1 MITEKQKQLN
11 HTLELKYTFCCN
23 LIAYMKKEGINPLE
37 LEKNSD
43 LTAHSI
49 YQWINAVYL
58 IRYKDISN
66 LPKNWDAGQMMLDQS
81 NNFLPVINE
90 KDKLISITPNEGYCY
105 SYFVKANETIEIPY
119 FKNLINDFN
128 VYFQIAN
135 KTNNVFFQLSKH
147 NLVKYI
153 DDYSQNFNKDHYFTT
168 VDISKE
174 KNVEYLNIK
183 KHGESFKVKR
193 ERNISKSI
201 FKEYYPVEA
210 VHCETKHINFTKES
224 KNITLPKRSINN
236 INYCVTSNILK
247 LAKSKGYYYNNLAKA
262 LEIGERTIRS
272 WIYKDATV
280 RNEHLE
286 ALAKEF
292 NCSEE
297 SIEHDIGNNYVSI
310 YDIYDLTTM
319 YECSK
324 IYKRNRIGALSLSSK
339 DIPTHLSIAVYNFND
354 QLAGFEEFKENH
366 LVFVFTDI
374 NYVELEENNW
384 YLHLIYDKEIDEM
397 KIKWMKENNN
407 KYYIT
412 DNKDDA
418 SIKSITK
425 NAFDKKYNKFAV
437 MTAFDYFYH
446 KNHDINKNY
455 PE

>member
-174 KNVEYLNIK
+174 KNVT
-183 KHGESFKVKR
+183 
-193 ERNISKSI
+193 
-201 FKEYYPVEA
+201 
-210 VHCETKHINFTKES
+210 CCINCR
-224 KNITLPKRSINN
+224 II
-236 INYCVTSNILK
+236 V
-247 LAKSKGYYYNNLAKA
+247 
-262 LEIGERTIRS
+262 
-272 WIYKDATV
+272 
-280 RNEHLE
+280 
-286 ALAKEF
+286 
-292 NCSEE
+292 
-297 SIEHDIGNNYVSI
+297 
-310 YDIYDLTTM
+310 DL
-319 YECSK
+319 
-324 IYKRNRIGALSLSSK
+324 
-339 DIPTHLSIAVYNFND
+339 
-354 QLAGFEEFKENH
+354 
-366 LVFVFTDI
+366 
-374 NYVELEENNW
+374 
-384 YLHLIYDKEIDEM
+384 
-397 KIKWMKENNN
+397 
-407 KYYIT
+407 
-412 DNKDDA
+412 
-418 SIKSITK
+418 
-425 NAFDKKYNKFAV
+425 
-437 MTAFDYFYH
+437 
-446 KNHDINKNY
+446 
-455 PE
+455 

>member
-23 LIAYMKKEGINPLE
+23 LIAYMKKEGITPLD

-49 YQWINAVYL
+49 YQWMNAAYL

-66 LPKNWDAGQMMLDQS
+66 LPENWNAGKMMLDQS

-105 SYFVKANETIEIPY
+105 SYFVQADKNIEIPY
-119 FKNLINDFN
+119 FKQLMNDFN
-128 VYFQIAN
+128 IYFQIVN
-135 KTNNVFFQLSKH
+135 KTNNVFYQLSKH

-153 DDYSQNFNKDHYFTT
+153 DNYDQDFNKDHYFTT
-168 VDISKE
+168 VDVSKE
-174 KNVEYLNIK
+174 KDIEYLNIK
-183 KHGESFKVKR
+183 RQDEILKVKR
-193 ERNISKSI
+193 ERNISKTI
-201 FKEYYPVEA
+201 FKEYFPVDA
-210 VHCETKHINFTKES
+210 VHCETKNIHFIKES
-224 KNITLPKRSINN
+224 KNITLPKHSINN

-262 LEIGERTIRS
+262 IGIGERTIRS
-272 WIYKDATV
+272 WIYKDEPV
-280 RNEHLE
+280 KEEHLK
-286 ALAKEF
+286 ALSKEF
-292 NCSEE
+292 NCPVEM
-297 SIEHDIGNNYVSI
+297 IEHDIGNNYVSI
-310 YDIYDLTTM
+310 YDIFDLTTM
-319 YECSK
+319 YEKSK
-324 IYKRNRIGALSLSSK
+324 IYKRNRIGVLSISSE
-339 DIPTHLSIAVYNFND
+339 DIPTHQSIAVYNFND
-354 QLAGFEEFKENH
+354 QLAGFEKFKENP

-397 KIKWMKENNN
+397 KIKWIKENNN
-407 KYYIT
+407 KYYVT

-418 SIKSITK
+418 SIKPITK

-437 MTAFDYFYH
+437 MTVFEYFYH

-455 PE
+455 SE

>member
-1 MITEKQKQLN
+1 M
-11 HTLELKYTFCCN
+11 
-23 LIAYMKKEGINPLE
+23 
-37 LEKNSD
+37 
-43 LTAHSI
+43 
-49 YQWINAVYL
+49 
-58 IRYKDISN
+58 
-66 LPKNWDAGQMMLDQS
+66 
-81 NNFLPVINE
+81 
-90 KDKLISITPNEGYCY
+90 
-105 SYFVKANETIEIPY
+105 
-119 FKNLINDFN
+119 
-128 VYFQIAN
+128 
-135 KTNNVFFQLSKH
+135 
-147 NLVKYI
+147 
-153 DDYSQNFNKDHYFTT
+153 
-168 VDISKE
+168 
-174 KNVEYLNIK
+174 
-183 KHGESFKVKR
+183 
-193 ERNISKSI
+193 
-201 FKEYYPVEA
+201 
-210 VHCETKHINFTKES
+210 
-224 KNITLPKRSINN
+224 
-236 INYCVTSNILK
+236 
-247 LAKSKGYYYNNLAKA
+247 
-262 LEIGERTIRS
+262 
-272 WIYKDATV
+272 
-280 RNEHLE
+280 E

-297 SIEHDIGNNYVSI
+297 SIKHDIGNNYVSI